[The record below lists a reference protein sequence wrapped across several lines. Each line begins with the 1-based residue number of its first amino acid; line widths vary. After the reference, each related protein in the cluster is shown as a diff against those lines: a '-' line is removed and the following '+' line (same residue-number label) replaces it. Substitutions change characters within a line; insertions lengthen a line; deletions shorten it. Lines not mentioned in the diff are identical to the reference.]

1 MWLVGSRTLKL
12 KGNLDAHLLNR
23 THLVLD
29 LTLLVVFTY
38 RSIDRYSIPQ
48 CLSFSLNYIRVIE
61 DSDKTNPLQPYLS
74 LNQFSLYVYIVFT
87 TSNSLLTKSYYSI
100 QEPILMIPQTVIMDS
115 SWEKS
120 VKFKASINVFS
131 RLYICW
137 LKATLE
143 RSFKSKTPFATYG
156 V

>member
-1 MWLVGSRTLKL
+1 MGSRTLKL

-61 DSDKTNPLQPYLS
+61 DSDKTNHLQPYLS

-87 TSNSLLTKSYYSI
+87 ISNSLLTKSYYSI

-115 SWEKS
+115 SWEKN
-120 VKFKASINVFS
+120 VKFKASTNMSS

-143 RSFKSKTPFATYG
+143 CSFKSKTPFPTYG